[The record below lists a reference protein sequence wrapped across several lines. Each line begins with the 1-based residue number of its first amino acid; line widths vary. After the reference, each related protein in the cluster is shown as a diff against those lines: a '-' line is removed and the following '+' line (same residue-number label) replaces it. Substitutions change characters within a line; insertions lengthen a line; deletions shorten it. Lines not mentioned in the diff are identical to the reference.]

1 MTQDSKMWDE
11 VKGGNAEMLKSVLDR
26 YKNQK
31 MGYHALNRYAYA
43 LEFVPDRYKT
53 QKNGQ

>member
-26 YKNQK
+26 YKNKK
-31 MGYHALNRYAYA
+31 MGYHAVNHYAYA
-43 LEFVPDRYKT
+43 LEFVPDCYKT